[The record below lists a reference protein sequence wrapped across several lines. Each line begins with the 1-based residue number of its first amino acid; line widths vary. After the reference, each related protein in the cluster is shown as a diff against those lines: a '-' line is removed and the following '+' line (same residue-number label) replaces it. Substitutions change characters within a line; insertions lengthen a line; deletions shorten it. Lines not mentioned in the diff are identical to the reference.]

1 VSAVPTLQQENESPM
16 TQSITLRSCLSGSGL
31 SYLRDVIKLEW
42 RAALHRRQ
50 TRHWLHLLNSSPAL
64 RDLVRSH
71 PRLIHKIYR
80 PYLSNTMNCQGRLA
94 ALTEH
99 YRFIARHDLSDIVA
113 RAARAPVV
121 LADIAGKSGVVYHVQ
136 LRAINAMEREGEL
149 ILQLTCGPALIYSV
163 AFSFMT
169 AEHRMCVG
177 VGCMQG
183 PQGADGLS
191 LVREATRDLHGLRPK
206 NLMLRLARQ
215 LGHDYDCQA
224 LVLVGNDNRAVRQ
237 SAKKG
242 LLFADYD
249 TLWLEMGA
257 HARGNGDFELA
268 CEDLPA
274 PVMEEIASKKRS
286 EARKRHETLQ
296 AIIHAIRL
304 GLNAAGASVPAAA
317 NDAAAPATAPDL
329 ERDFATAT
337 A

>member
-1 VSAVPTLQQENESPM
+1 M
-16 TQSITLRSCLSGSGL
+16 TQLITLRSSLAGTPGGI
-31 SYLRDVIKLEW
+31 SYLRDAIKLKV

-50 TRHWLHLLNSSPAL
+50 TRHWLQLLNSSPVL
-64 RDLVRSH
+64 KDLVSAS

-80 PYLSNTMNCQGRLA
+80 PYLSNTMDCQARLT

-99 YRFIARHDLSDIVA
+99 YRFIGRHGLGAIVTQ
-113 RAARAPVV
+113 AARGAVT
-121 LADIAGKSGVVYHVQ
+121 LGAIAGKSGAVYHIG

-149 ILQLTCGPALIYSV
+149 ILQLSLGPALIYSL
-163 AFSFMT
+163 AFSFLT

-177 VGCMQG
+177 IGCVQG
-183 PQGADGLS
+183 PQGADGLA

-215 LGHDYDCQA
+215 IGFDYDCQA
-224 LVLVGNDNRAVRQ
+224 LVLVGNRNRAVRQ

-249 TLWLEMGA
+249 ALWLEMGA

-296 AIIHAIRL
+296 AIIQAVRL
-304 GLNAAGASVPAAA
+304 SLGAAGAG
-317 NDAAAPATAPDL
+317 AAAPAPAQAAPAAIDMAIDMQ
-329 ERDFATAT
+329 RAPAI